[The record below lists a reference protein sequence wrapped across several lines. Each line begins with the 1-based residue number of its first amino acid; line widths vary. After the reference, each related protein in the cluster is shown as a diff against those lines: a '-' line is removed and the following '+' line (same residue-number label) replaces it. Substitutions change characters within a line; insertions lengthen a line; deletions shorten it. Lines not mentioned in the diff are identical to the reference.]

1 MASETSTSA
10 PSLRRGLSLPLATL
24 YGLGTT
30 IGAGIF
36 ALIGKVAGHAGFFAP
51 VSFVVA
57 ALLAT
62 FTALSF
68 AELCARYPHSAGE
81 AVYVEA
87 GLRSPTLA
95 LFTGL
100 FVVAAGCVS
109 AAAILNGAAG
119 YIGELATVPRAMAI
133 VILALSLGL
142 LAAWGIRESVMAAS
156 LFTVVEI
163 GGLLVVIAVA
173 APGLSEL
180 PQHLGAIVP
189 PFDIRAWHGI
199 LLGSLLA
206 FYAFI
211 GFEDMVNV
219 AEEVKTVRRTLPL
232 AIVLTLV
239 ITTVLY
245 LALAAVSVMAVPPQE
260 LAASDAPMALI
271 FARSAGASPVAIS
284 VISLFALLNGALI
297 QIIMASRV
305 LYGLSTQRWLHP
317 GLARIHP
324 RTQTPLVA
332 TALSTAV
339 VLVLALWFPIEPL
352 AQAASLVMLT
362 VFAIVNLALWRMKR
376 RAPTPIGIMV
386 VPRWIPFVGFLIS
399 AGFVVL
405 VVAGWT
411 R

>member
-1 MASETSTSA
+1 MTHA
-10 PSLRRGLSLPLATL
+10 PATTLRRGLTLPLATL

-36 ALIGKVAGHAGFFAP
+36 ALIGKVAGHAGLFAP
-51 VSFVVA
+51 VSFLVA
-57 ALLAT
+57 AVLAV

-100 FVVAAGCVS
+100 FVIAAGCVS

-119 YIGELATVPRAMAI
+119 YIKELVPVPRGLAI
-133 VILALSLGL
+133 VVLALSLGL

-156 LFTVVEI
+156 LFTVIEI
-163 GGLLVVIAVA
+163 AGLVLVIVVAVPTA
-173 APGLSEL
+173 SDL
-180 PQHLGAIVP
+180 PQRLWATVP
-189 PFDIRAWHGI
+189 PLELGAWHGI
-199 LLGSLLA
+199 FLGSLLA

-219 AEEVKTVRRTLPL
+219 AEEVKAVRRTLPL
-232 AIVLTLV
+232 AIVLTLL

-245 LALAAVSVMAVPPQE
+245 LALASVSVLAVPPTE
-260 LAASDAPMALI
+260 LAASEAPMALI
-271 FARSAGASPVAIS
+271 FAHSTGASPVVIS
-284 VISLFALLNGALI
+284 IISLFALLNGALI

-317 GLARIHP
+317 GLATLHP
-324 RTQTPLVA
+324 RTQTPLVT

-352 AQAASLVMLT
+352 AQATSLVMLT
-362 VFAIVNLALWRMKR
+362 VFAIVNLALWRLKR
-376 RAPTPIGIMV
+376 RESAPAGVIVFPSW
-386 VPRWIPFVGFLIS
+386 VPAVGFVVS
-399 AGFVVL
+399 AGFVV
-405 VVAGWT
+405 VAALQLAA